1 MHFSLYLGYM
11 RFMFSTPCLFV
22 NKHPCFCLAS
32 LFCVYIL
39 YNIQTWWRR
48 FEWENGGLCRDSFY
62 LCALKCIRRYI
73 QNRVADGFLFG
84 EKVHKSFSRS
94 RFCWGLWSKAF
105 VLKSLW
111 GVLLKQRCFTW
122 WSSPFLSFPLM
133 VLPCLLSLRQLW
145 ILGYNKLITNIINSE
160 RNETEIFE

>member
-11 RFMFSTPCLFV
+11 RFMFSGPCLFV
-22 NKHPCFCLAS
+22 NKHPYFCLVL
-32 LFCVYIL
+32 LFCVHIL

-62 LCALKCIRRYI
+62 LCALKCIQRYI

-84 EKVHKSFSRS
+84 EKVHKSFLWS

-122 WSSPFLSFPLM
+122 WSSPFLSFPWWFCP
-133 VLPCLLSLRQLW
+133 VFYVCDNFGYSGVINWLL
-145 ILGYNKLITNIINSE
+145 I
-160 RNETEIFE
+160 